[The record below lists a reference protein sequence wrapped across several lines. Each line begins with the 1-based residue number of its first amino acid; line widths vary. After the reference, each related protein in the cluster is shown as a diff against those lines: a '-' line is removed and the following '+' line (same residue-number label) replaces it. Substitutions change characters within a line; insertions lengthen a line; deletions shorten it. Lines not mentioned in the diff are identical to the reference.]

1 MPTQEYR
8 TSLLDF
14 CAYYSIE
21 YDPNDLKTNK
31 KTLKTLGKNN
41 LAPISNN
48 PAANSYFDA
57 LSTALTLY
65 VQKRMEVGN
74 LHAYDIF
81 SGDNHKS
88 IYLSEFIIAFE
99 LMMQDKFKSDF
110 SDGKE
115 LRDRKPFEGMAF
127 ENVARGALGRI
138 NERFGKSLSSV
149 WADNI
154 IDNVNVMY
162 DLINLS
168 NTSMEELRNAN
179 VKNLDSTD
187 CDNIKNIVTAK
198 KAMENVRAK
207 RGFFWPI
214 LPWNWSRNSEEK
226 AFLNKLTD
234 TLDLYKRNGLS
245 DDLLAEIMGN
255 DNRMILSGVQEE
267 TEDDITAYNKLGEND
282 KPWIIESY
290 ANNSQPA
297 NDEIDIQAFFKPGYI
312 PNIKK
317 LEKENEIAKKAEISL
332 NNAIAK
338 NTEKSL
344 NNAIEAKNKGD
355 AEAIKRENAE
365 AVKRDK
371 SFIIAREVFKNNY
384 KRLKEVTAIK
394 KEKRADH
401 INFYGEIYKMQDAN
415 WMEKHPDYV
424 APEIPENLEEPKIP
438 IDLSSEFLSKENSKS
453 SEKVQEAPPV
463 SNELKN
469 NNF

>member
-1 MPTQEYR
+1 MPTKEY
-8 TSLLDF
+8 TDSLLNF
-14 CAYYSIE
+14 CSYYNIN

-31 KTLKTLGKNN
+31 KILKTLGKNN

-65 VQKRMEVGN
+65 VQKRIEVGN

-88 IYLSEFIIAFE
+88 IYLSDFIIAFE

-162 DLINLS
+162 DLIDLS
-168 NTSMEELRNAN
+168 NTSMEKLKNAD
-179 VKNLDSTD
+179 VRNLDSTD

-234 TLDLYKRNGLS
+234 TLKLYKRNGLS
-245 DDLLAEIMGN
+245 DNLLESIMGN
-255 DNRMILSGVQEE
+255 DSRMILSGVQEE
-267 TEDDITAYNKLGEND
+267 TEDDIAAYNKLGEND
-282 KPWIIESY
+282 KPWIKEDY
-290 ANNSQPA
+290 TDNNQPV
-297 NDEIDIQAFFKPGYI
+297 NEEIDIQAFFKPGYI
-312 PNIKK
+312 PNINN
-317 LEKENEIAKKAEISL
+317 LEKEKEIAKNAEISL
-332 NNAIAK
+332 SNAIAK

-344 NNAIEAKNKGD
+344 NDAIEAKNKGD

-394 KEKRADH
+394 EEKRAEHMD
-401 INFYGEIYKMQDAN
+401 FYGEIYKMQDAD

-438 IDLSSEFLSKENSKS
+438 IDLSSEFLSKENGKS
-453 SEKVQEAPPV
+453 SEKVQEVPSV
-463 SNELKN
+463 SNELQK
-469 NNF
+469 

>member
-1 MPTQEYR
+1 MPTQEY
-8 TSLLDF
+8 TDSLLNF
-14 CAYYSIE
+14 CSHYNIN

-31 KTLKTLGKNN
+31 KILKTLGKNN

-65 VQKRMEVGN
+65 VQKKVEVGN
-74 LHAYDIF
+74 PHAYDIF
-81 SGDNHKS
+81 SNDSHKS
-88 IYLSEFIIAFE
+88 ISLSEFIIAFE

-115 LRDRKPFEGMAF
+115 LRGRKHFEGMTF

-138 NERFGKSLSSV
+138 SERFGKSLSSV

-154 IDNVNVMY
+154 VDNVNVMY
-162 DLINLS
+162 DLINIS
-168 NTSMEELRNAN
+168 NTSMEELKNAN

-226 AFLNKLTD
+226 AFLNKLTNA
-234 TLDLYKRNGLS
+234 LDLYKRNGLS
-245 DDLLAEIMGN
+245 DNILEEIMEN
-255 DNRMILSGVQEE
+255 DNRMILNGVREE
-267 TEDDITAYNKLGEND
+267 TEENIEEYNHRSEND
-282 KPWIIESY
+282 KPWIPESY
-290 ANNSQPA
+290 ADNSQPA

-312 PNIKK
+312 PNINN
-317 LEKENEIAKKAEISL
+317 LEKEKEIAKNAEISL
-332 NNAIAK
+332 SNAIAK

-365 AVKRDK
+365 SAKRDK

-384 KRLKEVTAIK
+384 KRLQEVTAV
-394 KEKRADH
+394 KEEERASYM
-401 INFYGEIYKMQDAN
+401 NFYGDIYKAQDEG

-438 IDLSSEFLSKENSKS
+438 IDLSSEFLSKENGKI
-453 SEKVQEAPPV
+453 SEKIQEEP
-463 SNELKN
+463 SISKELKN

>member
-1 MPTQEYR
+1 MPTKEY
-8 TSLLDF
+8 TNSLLDF
-14 CAYYSIE
+14 CSCYNID

-31 KTLKTLGKNN
+31 KILKTLGKNN

-57 LSTALTLY
+57 LTSALTLY
-65 VQKRMEVGN
+65 VQKRIEVGD
-74 LHAYDIF
+74 LRAYDIF
-81 SGDNHKS
+81 SDDSRKS
-88 IYLSEFIIAFE
+88 VYLSDFIIAFE

-127 ENVARGALGRI
+127 EDVARGALGRI

-168 NTSMEELRNAN
+168 NTSMEKLKNAN
-179 VKNLDSTD
+179 VRNLDYAD

-207 RGFFWPI
+207 RGSFWAI

-226 AFLNKLTD
+226 AFLKKLTD

-245 DDLLAEIMGN
+245 DDLLKEIMGN
-255 DNRMILSGVQEE
+255 DDRMILNGVREE
-267 TEDDITAYNKLGEND
+267 TEENIKEYSLLNEND

-290 ANNSQPA
+290 ADNSQPA

-312 PNIKK
+312 PNINNLKK
-317 LEKENEIAKKAEISL
+317 EEEIAKNAEISL

-355 AEAIKRENAE
+355 VEALKRENAE

-371 SFIIAREVFKNNY
+371 SFIMAQEVFKNNY
-384 KRLKEVTAIK
+384 KRLQEVTAIK
-394 KEKRADH
+394 EEKRAEH
-401 INFYGEIYKMQDAN
+401 MNFYSDIYKVQDEA
-415 WMEKHPDYV
+415 WKETHPDYV
-424 APEIPENLEEPKIP
+424 APEIPENLEEPKIQV
-438 IDLSSEFLSKENSKS
+438 DLSSVFVHKENGKS
-453 SEKVQEAPPV
+453 SEKVHEAPSV
-463 SNELKN
+463 SNELQK
-469 NNF
+469 

>member
-1 MPTQEYR
+1 MPTKEY
-8 TSLLDF
+8 TDSLSNF
-14 CAYYSIE
+14 CGYYNID

-31 KTLKTLGKNN
+31 KILKTLGKNN

-88 IYLSEFIIAFE
+88 IYLSDFIIAFE

-127 ENVARGALGRI
+127 ENVARSALGRI
-138 NERFGKSLSSV
+138 RERFGKSLSSV

-162 DLINLS
+162 DLIDLS
-168 NTSMEELRNAN
+168 NTSMENLRNAN

-245 DDLLAEIMGN
+245 DNLLAEIMGN

-267 TEDDITAYNKLGEND
+267 TEEDIAAYNERSEND
-282 KPWIIESY
+282 KPWIPEIY
-290 ANNSQPA
+290 ADNSQPA

-312 PNIKK
+312 PNINNLK
-317 LEKENEIAKKAEISL
+317 KENEIAKNAEISL
-332 NNAIAK
+332 NNAIAGAEIIK
-338 NTEKSL
+338 E
-344 NNAIEAKNKGD
+344 D
-355 AEAIKRENAE
+355 AES
-365 AVKRDK
+365 VKRDK
-371 SFIIAREVFKNNY
+371 SFKMAREVFRNNY
-384 KRLKEVTAIK
+384 NRLKEVTSIK
-394 KEKRADH
+394 EEKRAEH
-401 INFYGEIYKMQDAN
+401 MNFYNEIYKAQDEG

-438 IDLSSEFLSKENSKS
+438 IDLSSEFLSKENGKS

>member
-31 KTLKTLGKNN
+31 KILKTLGKNN

-48 PAANSYFDA
+48 PAANGYFDA
-57 LSTALTLY
+57 LSAALTLY
-65 VQKRMEVGN
+65 VQKKVEVGKT
-74 LHAYDIF
+74 HAYDTF
-81 SGDNHKS
+81 YNDNHKN

-127 ENVARGALGRI
+127 EDVARGALGRI
-138 NERFGKSLSSV
+138 RERFDKSLSSV

-154 IDNVNVMY
+154 VDNVNVMY
-162 DLINLS
+162 DLINIS
-168 NTSMEELRNAN
+168 NTSMEELKNAN

-234 TLDLYKRNGLS
+234 TLELYKRNGLS
-245 DDLLAEIMGN
+245 DNLLEEIMGN
-255 DNRMILSGVQEE
+255 DNRMILNGVQEE
-267 TEDDITAYNKLGEND
+267 TEENINEYRLLSEND

-290 ANNSQPA
+290 ADNSQPA

-312 PNIKK
+312 PNINN
-317 LEKENEIAKKAEISL
+317 LEKEKEIAKNAEISL
-332 NNAIAK
+332 SNAIAK

-365 AVKRDK
+365 SAKRDK

-384 KRLKEVTAIK
+384 KRLQEVTAV
-394 KEKRADH
+394 KEEERASYM
-401 INFYGEIYKMQDAN
+401 NFYGDIYKAQDEG

-438 IDLSSEFLSKENSKS
+438 IDLSSEFLSKENGKI
-453 SEKVQEAPPV
+453 SEKIQEEP
-463 SNELKN
+463 SISKELKN

>member
-1 MPTQEYR
+1 MPTKEY
-8 TSLLDF
+8 TDSLSNF
-14 CAYYSIE
+14 CGYYNID
-21 YDPNDLKTNK
+21 YNPNDLKTNRK
-31 KTLKTLGKNN
+31 ILKTLGKNN

-65 VQKRMEVGN
+65 VQKRIEVGN

-88 IYLSEFIIAFE
+88 IYLSDFIIAFE

-168 NTSMEELRNAN
+168 NTSMENLRNAN

-234 TLDLYKRNGLS
+234 TLKLYKRNGLS
-245 DDLLAEIMGN
+245 DDLLESIMGN

-267 TEDDITAYNKLGEND
+267 TEDDIAAYNKRGEND
-282 KPWIIESY
+282 KPWIKEDY
-290 ANNSQPA
+290 ADNNQPV
-297 NDEIDIQAFFKPGYI
+297 NEEIDIQAFFKPGYI
-312 PNIKK
+312 PNINNLK
-317 LEKENEIAKKAEISL
+317 KENEIAKKAEISL
-332 NNAIAK
+332 SNAIAK

-344 NNAIEAKNKGD
+344 NDAIEAKNKGD

-394 KEKRADH
+394 EEKRAEH
-401 INFYGEIYKMQDAN
+401 MNFYGEIYKMQDAD

-424 APEIPENLEEPKIP
+424 APEIPENLEEPKIQV
-438 IDLSSEFLSKENSKS
+438 DLSSVFVHKENGKS
-453 SEKVQEAPPV
+453 SEKVQEVPSV
-463 SNELKN
+463 SNELQK
-469 NNF
+469 

>member
-31 KTLKTLGKNN
+31 KILKTLGKNN

-48 PAANSYFDA
+48 PAANGYFDA
-57 LSTALTLY
+57 LSAALTLY
-65 VQKRMEVGN
+65 VQKKVEVGKT
-74 LHAYDIF
+74 HAYDTF
-81 SGDNHKS
+81 YNDNHKN

-127 ENVARGALGRI
+127 EDVARGALGRI
-138 NERFGKSLSSV
+138 RERFDKSLSSV

-154 IDNVNVMY
+154 VDNVNVMH

-168 NTSMEELRNAN
+168 NTSMEKLKNAN
-179 VKNLDSTD
+179 VRNLDYTD
-187 CDNIKNIVTAK
+187 RNNIKNIVTAK

-207 RGFFWPI
+207 RGLFWAV

-234 TLDLYKRNGLS
+234 TLELYKRNGLS
-245 DDLLAEIMGN
+245 DNLLEEIMGN
-255 DNRMILSGVQEE
+255 DNRMILNGVQEE
-267 TEDDITAYNKLGEND
+267 TEENINEYRLLSEND

-290 ANNSQPA
+290 ADNSQPA

-332 NNAIAK
+332 NNAIAGAEIIK
-338 NTEKSL
+338 E
-344 NNAIEAKNKGD
+344 D
-355 AEAIKRENAE
+355 AES
-365 AVKRDK
+365 VKRDK
-371 SFIIAREVFKNNY
+371 SFKMVREVFRNNY
-384 KRLKEVTAIK
+384 NRLKEVTSIK
-394 KEKRADH
+394 EEKRAGH
-401 INFYGEIYKMQDAN
+401 MNFYSDIYKVQDEA
-415 WMEKHPDYV
+415 WKEKHPDYV
-424 APEIPENLEEPKIP
+424 APEIPENLEEPKIQV
-438 IDLSSEFLSKENSKS
+438 DLSSVFVHKENGKS
-453 SEKVQEAPPV
+453 SEKINEASSA

-469 NNF
+469 NKF

>member
-48 PAANSYFDA
+48 PAANGYFDA
-57 LSTALTLY
+57 LSAALTLY
-65 VQKRMEVGN
+65 VQNKVEVGKT
-74 LHAYDIF
+74 HAYDTF
-81 SGDNHKS
+81 YNDNHKN

-127 ENVARGALGRI
+127 EDVARGALGRI
-138 NERFGKSLSSV
+138 RERFDKSLSSV

-154 IDNVNVMY
+154 VDNVNVMY

-168 NTSMEELRNAN
+168 NTSMEKLQNAN
-179 VKNLDSTD
+179 VRNLDYTD
-187 CDNIKNIVTAK
+187 RDNIKNIVTAK

-207 RGFFWPI
+207 RGFFWAI

-226 AFLNKLTD
+226 AFLKKLTD

-245 DDLLAEIMGN
+245 DDLLKEIMGN
-255 DNRMILSGVQEE
+255 DNRMILNGVQEE
-267 TEDDITAYNKLGEND
+267 TEENINEYRLLSEND

-290 ANNSQPA
+290 ADNSQPA

-312 PNIKK
+312 PNINNLKK
-317 LEKENEIAKKAEISL
+317 EEEIAKKAEISL
-332 NNAIAK
+332 SNAIAGAEIIK
-338 NTEKSL
+338 E
-344 NNAIEAKNKGD
+344 D
-355 AEAIKRENAE
+355 AES
-365 AVKRDK
+365 VKRDK
-371 SFIIAREVFKNNY
+371 SFKMAREVFRNNY
-384 KRLKEVTAIK
+384 NRLKEVTAIK
-394 KEKRADH
+394 EEKRAEH
-401 INFYGEIYKMQDAN
+401 MNFYNEIYKAQDEG

-424 APEIPENLEEPKIP
+424 APEIPENLEEPKIQV
-438 IDLSSEFLSKENSKS
+438 DLSSVFVHKENGKS
-453 SEKVQEAPPV
+453 SEKVQEVPSA
-463 SNELKN
+463 SNELKK
-469 NNF
+469 

>member
-1 MPTQEYR
+1 MPTKEY
-8 TSLLDF
+8 TDSLSNF
-14 CAYYSIE
+14 CGYYNID

-31 KTLKTLGKNN
+31 KILKTLGKNN

-88 IYLSEFIIAFE
+88 IYLSDFIIAFE

-127 ENVARGALGRI
+127 ENVARSALGRI
-138 NERFGKSLSSV
+138 RERFGKSLSSV

-162 DLINLS
+162 DLINIS
-168 NTSMEELRNAN
+168 NTSMEELKNAN

-234 TLDLYKRNGLS
+234 TLNLYKRNGLS
-245 DDLLAEIMGN
+245 DNLLAEIMGN

-267 TEDDITAYNKLGEND
+267 TEDDITAYNNLGEND

-312 PNIKK
+312 PNINNLKK
-317 LEKENEIAKKAEISL
+317 EEEIAK
-332 NNAIAK
+332 NA
-338 NTEKSL
+338 EKSL
-344 NNAIEAKNKGD
+344 NNAIIEASNPNSNKK
-355 AEAIKRENAE
+355 EA
-365 AVKRDK
+365 DK
-371 SFIIAREVFKNNY
+371 ASYWLAREVFKNNY
-384 KRLKEVTAIK
+384 KRLQEVTAIK
-394 KEKRADH
+394 EEQRAEH
-401 INFYGEIYKMQDAN
+401 MNFYNEIYKAQDEG

-424 APEIPENLEEPKIP
+424 APEIPENLEEPKIQV
-438 IDLSSEFLSKENSKS
+438 DLSSVFVHKENVKS

>member
-1 MPTQEYR
+1 MPTKEY
-8 TSLLDF
+8 TDSLLDF
-14 CAYYSIE
+14 CAYYSID

-48 PAANSYFDA
+48 PAANGYFDA
-57 LSTALTLY
+57 LSAALTLY
-65 VQKRMEVGN
+65 VQNKVEVGKT
-74 LHAYDIF
+74 HAYDTF
-81 SGDNHKS
+81 YNDNHKN
-88 IYLSEFIIAFE
+88 IYLSDFIIAFE

-127 ENVARGALGRI
+127 EDVARGALGRI
-138 NERFGKSLSSV
+138 RERFDKSLSSV

-154 IDNVNVMY
+154 VDNVNVMY

-168 NTSMEELRNAN
+168 NTSMEKLKNAN
-179 VKNLDSTD
+179 VRNLDYTD
-187 CDNIKNIVTAK
+187 RNNIKNIVTAK

-207 RGFFWPI
+207 RGFFWAI

-234 TLDLYKRNGLS
+234 TLELYKNNGLS
-245 DDLLAEIMGN
+245 DDLLEEIMGN
-255 DNRMILSGVQEE
+255 DNRMILNGVREE
-267 TEDDITAYNKLGEND
+267 TEENINEYRLLSEND

-290 ANNSQPA
+290 ADNSQPA

-312 PNIKK
+312 PNINNLKK
-317 LEKENEIAKKAEISL
+317 EEEIAKKAEISL

-355 AEAIKRENAE
+355 AEALKRENAE

-371 SFIIAREVFKNNY
+371 SFIMAREVFKNNY
-384 KRLKEVTAIK
+384 KRLQEVTSIK
-394 KEKRADH
+394 EDKRAEH
-401 INFYGEIYKMQDAN
+401 MNFYSDIYKAQDEA
-415 WMEKHPDYV
+415 WKEAHPDYV
-424 APEIPENLEEPKIP
+424 APEIPENLEEPKIQV
-438 IDLSSEFLSKENSKS
+438 DLTSVFVHKENGKS
-453 SEKVQEAPPV
+453 SEKVQEVPSA
-463 SNELKN
+463 SNELKK
-469 NNF
+469 

>member
-57 LSTALTLY
+57 LSAALTLY
-65 VQKRMEVGN
+65 VQKKVEVGKT
-74 LHAYDIF
+74 HAYDTF
-81 SGDNHKS
+81 YNDNHKN

-127 ENVARGALGRI
+127 EDVARGALGRI
-138 NERFGKSLSSV
+138 RERFDKSLSSV

-154 IDNVNVMY
+154 VDNVNVMY

-168 NTSMEELRNAN
+168 NTSMEKLKNAN
-179 VKNLDSTD
+179 VRNLDYAD

-207 RGFFWPI
+207 RGFFWAI

-226 AFLNKLTD
+226 AFLKKLTD

-245 DDLLAEIMGN
+245 DDLLKEIMGN
-255 DNRMILSGVQEE
+255 DNRMILNGVQEE
-267 TEDDITAYNKLGEND
+267 TEENINEYRLLSEND

-290 ANNSQPA
+290 ADNSQPA

-312 PNIKK
+312 PNINNLKK
-317 LEKENEIAKKAEISL
+317 EEEIAKKAEISL
-332 NNAIAK
+332 NNAIAGAEIIK
-338 NTEKSL
+338 E
-344 NNAIEAKNKGD
+344 D
-355 AEAIKRENAE
+355 AES
-365 AVKRDK
+365 VKRDK
-371 SFIIAREVFKNNY
+371 SFKMVREVFRNNY
-384 KRLKEVTAIK
+384 NRLKEVTSIK
-394 KEKRADH
+394 EEKRASYM
-401 INFYGEIYKMQDAN
+401 NFYGDIYKAQDEG

-424 APEIPENLEEPKIP
+424 APEIPENLEEPKVQ
-438 IDLSSEFLSKENSKS
+438 IDLSSVFVHKENGKS
-453 SEKVQEAPPV
+453 SEKVQEVPSA
-463 SNELKN
+463 SNELKK
-469 NNF
+469 